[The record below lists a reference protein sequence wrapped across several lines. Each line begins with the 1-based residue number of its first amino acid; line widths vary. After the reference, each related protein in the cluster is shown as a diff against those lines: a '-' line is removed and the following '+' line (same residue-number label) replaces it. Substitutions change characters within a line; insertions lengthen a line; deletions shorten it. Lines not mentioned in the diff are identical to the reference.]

1 MVAIGVEVLGPRERP
16 NEKLGVLTIKT
27 ISASLCRDARRNRD
41 QCPQTL
47 RLYHQGSKIG
57 ATAVP

>member
-1 MVAIGVEVLGPRERP
+1 
-16 NEKLGVLTIKT
+16 VLTKDDLRFE
-27 ISASLCRDARRNRD
+27 LCRDARRNRD

-47 RLYHQGSKIG
+47 RLYHQESKTG

>member
-16 NEKLGVLTIKT
+16 NEKPGVLTKDDLRFE
-27 ISASLCRDARRNRD
+27 LCRDARRNRD

-47 RLYHQGSKIG
+47 RLYHQESKTG